1 MIRSKSMKK
10 ILTAVLCIA
19 AAAVALTSCS
29 SKRYNPEEEKSK
41 VPVDTN
47 VVTEEDEVE
56 VEVPEEQKDFEVD
69 VEMGLD
75 TDALKI
81 KAYNGEAEELVIPAT
96 LVHPELGELPV
107 VKVGEAAFL
116 GNETL
121 KRVEIPE
128 GVTAIGAGAFQSCS
142 ALTDVVL
149 PEGLETIG
157 DSAFESSALTSINI
171 PATVTSIG
179 KHAFSTY
186 LNPTPWYKAQTAE
199 KVIVGDGIL
208 LKYNGSGDVTFGNEV
223 KRVAYY
229 AFRSP
234 GAINVKFDYDLE
246 GFDPMAVYETEGNYE
261 VNFLVPYK
269 SNAAKLIE
277 STPYTYTVHG
287 ITPIEGNPFKW
298 TFDTAADI
306 DSWYGSNLDTSFSPE
321 GAIYGKTNTGWDYQF
336 CCQDG
341 IYLPAEHFGTMVIRM
356 KHNTG
361 AAIDESKVT
370 KNIQVYFNNG
380 SGLSETASVKLEV
393 LPTSNGEYV
402 DYTLDMAANEA
413 WKDII
418 TYFRIDT
425 LQGLEGEFWIDS
437 VEFLPVDPA
446 FDFGTLLKPI
456 TKYVPSSEGEN
467 PYKYKFEEESK
478 ALAWTMSGFE
488 YSYAPILA
496 DDDNNSIHG
505 ILDPAV
511 ESSVTSPEINVP
523 GVAYRQ
529 LIVRIRSAFDEM
541 TEENKD
547 NYKIKV
553 YFDNGEG
560 YSEERSLEANVEQ
573 NSDGEKVEYK
583 LDMYTLDGWYGTVK
597 GVKIVL
603 PENIGGEFWIDKI
616 EFVEE
621 DKLTKSEFI
630 DILFKS
636 DDEPQ
641 PSGES
646 IFFDVVEYDS
656 YCNAVIWATEKGFV
670 ERVAD
675 NKFNPDKRLTASEY
689 VEIMNKYAAFKG
701 SEKTFEAAD
710 ADAPVYKMDA
720 LNDISS
726 VFEAPEEEETEA
738 AE

>member
-1 MIRSKSMKK
+1 MKK
-10 ILTAVLCIA
+10 ILTAMLCIA
-19 AAAVALTSCS
+19 LATVALTSCS
-29 SKRYNPEEEKSK
+29 SKRYNPDEEKSK
-41 VPVDTN
+41 APVDTE
-47 VVTEEDEVE
+47 VTVTDEDEF
-56 VEVPEEQKDFEVD
+56 EVPEEQKDFEVD

-75 TDALKI
+75 YDALKI

-96 LVHPELGELPV
+96 LIHPELGELPV

-121 KRVEIPE
+121 KKVEISE
-128 GVTAIGAGAFQSCS
+128 GVTIIGAGAFQSCS

-157 DSAFESSALTSINI
+157 DSAFESSALTNINI

-186 LNPTPWYKAQTAE
+186 LNPTPWYKAQTAQ

-208 LKYNGSGDVTFGNEV
+208 LKYNGTGDVTFGNEV

-229 AFRSP
+229 AFQSP

-246 GFDPMAVYETEGNYE
+246 SFDALAVYEIEGNYE
-261 VNFLVPYK
+261 INFLVPYK
-269 SNAAKLIE
+269 SNAAKLLDT
-277 STPYTYTVHG
+277 TPYAYVIHG
-287 ITPIEGNPFKW
+287 ITPVEGNPFKW
-298 TFDTAADI
+298 TFDTAADL
-306 DSWYGSNLDTSFSPE
+306 DSWYGGNLDTDFAPE
-321 GAIYGKTNTGWDYQF
+321 GAIHGKATGVDYQF
-336 CCQDG
+336 CCNDK
-341 IYLPAEHFGTMVIRM
+341 IYLPAEHFKTMAIRM
-356 KHNTG
+356 KHETG
-361 AAIDESKVT
+361 AAIDESRVA
-370 KNIQVYFNNG
+370 KNIQIYFNNG
-380 SGLSETASVKLEV
+380 SGLSEAASVKLDV

-402 DYTLDMAANEA
+402 DYTLDMSSCDA

-425 LQGLEGEFWIDS
+425 LQGLEGDFWLDS
-437 VEFLPVDPA
+437 VEFLPEDPA
-446 FDFGTLLKPI
+446 FDFSTLLKPI
-456 TKYVPSSEGEN
+456 TKYVPSDSEN
-467 PYKYKFEEESK
+467 PYKYKFEDESK
-478 ALAWTMSGFE
+478 ALAWTMAGFE
-488 YSYAPILA
+488 YSYAPIA
-496 DDDNNSIHG
+496 DEGDNDSIHG

-511 ESSVTSPEINVP
+511 ESLIVSPVVNVP
-523 GVAYRQ
+523 GTAYRQ
-529 LIVRIRSAFDEM
+529 LIVRLRSALDEM
-541 TEENKD
+541 TDENKD

-560 YSEERSLEANVEQ
+560 FSEERSLEMNVEQ
-573 NSDGEKVEYK
+573 NSNGEKVEYK
-583 LDMYTLDGWYGTVK
+583 LDMYTLDGWYGNVK
-597 GVKIVL
+597 QIKIVL
-603 PENIGGEFWIDKI
+603 PENMGGEFWIDKV
-616 EFVEE
+616 EFVPET
-621 DKLTKSEFI
+621 KLTRAEFI

-636 DDEPQ
+636 DDESQ

-670 ERVAD
+670 ERVSD
-675 NKFNPDKRLTASEY
+675 NKFNPDKLLTAGEFAD
-689 VEIMNKYAAFKG
+689 IMNKYAALKG

-710 ADAPVYKMDA
+710 ANATVYKMDA

-726 VFEAPEEEETEA
+726 VFEAPEEETEA

>member
-1 MIRSKSMKK
+1 MKK

-41 VPVDTN
+41 APVDTE
-47 VVTEEDEVE
+47 VTVTDEDEF
-56 VEVPEEQKDFEVD
+56 EVPEEQKDFEVD

-107 VKVGEAAFL
+107 VKIGEAAFL

-121 KRVEIPE
+121 KKVEIPE
-128 GVTAIGAGAFQSCS
+128 GVTVIGAGAFQSCS

-157 DSAFESSALTSINI
+157 DSAFESSALTNINI
-171 PATVTSIG
+171 PASVTSIG

-208 LKYNGSGDVTFGNEV
+208 LKYNGTGDVTFGNEV

-229 AFRSP
+229 AFQSP
-234 GAINVKFDYDLE
+234 GAISVKFDYDLE
-246 GFDPMAVYETEGNYE
+246 SFDSLAVYETEGNYE

-269 SNAAKLIE
+269 SNVAKLLDT
-277 STPYTYTVHG
+277 TPYTYTIHG
-287 ITPIEGNPFKW
+287 ITPVEGNPFKW

-306 DSWYGSNLDTSFSPE
+306 TSWVGSNLDTSFSPE

-336 CCQDG
+336 RCQDA
-341 IYLPAEHFGTMVIRM
+341 IYLPAEHFKTMVIRM
-356 KHNTG
+356 KHETG
-361 AAIDESKVT
+361 AAIDESKVA

-380 SGLSETASVKLEV
+380 SGLSEAASVKLDV

-402 DYTLDMAANEA
+402 DYTLDMSTCEA

-418 TYFRIDT
+418 TFFRIDT

-446 FDFGTLLKPI
+446 FDFSTLLKPL
-456 TKYVPSSEGEN
+456 TKYVPSTEGEN

-478 ALAWTMSGFE
+478 ALAWTMAGFE
-488 YSYAPILA
+488 YSYAPIK
-496 DDDNNSIHG
+496 DEGDNDSIHG

-511 ESSVTSPEINVP
+511 ESSIVSPVVDVP
-523 GVAYRQ
+523 GADYRQ

-541 TEENKD
+541 TDENKD

-560 YSEERSLEANVEQ
+560 FSEERSLEMNVEQ
-573 NSDGEKVEYK
+573 NSGSEKVEYK
-583 LDMYTLDGWYGTVK
+583 LDMYTLDGWYGNVK
-597 GVKIVL
+597 QVKIVL
-603 PENIGGEFWIDKI
+603 PENMGGEFWIDKV
-616 EFVEE
+616 EFEPE
-621 DKLTKSEFI
+621 TKLTKAEFI

-636 DDEPQ
+636 DDESQ

-675 NKFNPDKRLTASEY
+675 NKFNPDKFITASEY
-689 VEIMNKYAAFKG
+689 VEIMNKYAALKG

-710 ADAPVYKMDA
+710 ANAPVYEMDA

-726 VFEAPEEEETEA
+726 VFEAPEEKTEA

>member
-10 ILTAVLCIA
+10 ILTVALCIA
-19 AAAVALTSCS
+19 AAAVALTACS
-29 SKRYNPEEEKSK
+29 SKRYNPEDEKSK
-41 VPVDTN
+41 APVDTN
-47 VVTEEDEVE
+47 VVVTEEDEF
-56 VEVPEEQKDFEVD
+56 EVPEEQKDFEVD
-69 VEMGLD
+69 VEMGVD
-75 TDALKI
+75 YDALKI

-96 LVHPELGELPV
+96 LIHPELGELPV

-121 KRVEIPE
+121 KKVEISE
-128 GVTAIGAGAFQSCS
+128 GVTVIGAGAFQSCS

-149 PEGLETIG
+149 PEGLVTIG
-157 DSAFESSALTSINI
+157 DNAFESSALTNINI

-208 LKYNGSGDVTFGNEV
+208 LKYNGKGDVTFGNEV

-229 AFRSP
+229 AFQSP
-234 GAINVKFDYDLE
+234 GAISVKFDYDLE
-246 GFDPMAVYETEGNYE
+246 GFDSMAVYETEGNYE

-269 SNAAKLIE
+269 SNAAKFIDT
-277 STPYTYTVHG
+277 TPYTYAIHG
-287 ITPIEGNPFKW
+287 ITPVEGNPFKW

-306 DSWYGSNLDTSFSPE
+306 DSWYGGNLDISYSPE
-321 GAIYGKTNTGWDYQF
+321 GAIYGKATGVDYQF
-336 CCQDG
+336 CCNDK
-341 IYLPAEHFGTMVIRM
+341 IYLPAEHFKTMVIRM
-356 KHNTG
+356 KHETG
-361 AAIDESKVT
+361 AAIDESRVT

-380 SGLSETASVKLEV
+380 SGLSEAASVKLDV

-402 DYTLDMAANEA
+402 DYTLDMSTCDA

-437 VEFLPVDPA
+437 VEFLPEDSA
-446 FDFGTLLKPI
+446 FDFSTLLKPI
-456 TKYVPSSEGEN
+456 TKYVPSAEGEN
-467 PYKYKFEEESK
+467 PYKYKFEDDESK
-478 ALAWTMSGFE
+478 ALAWTMAGFE

-511 ESSVTSPEINVP
+511 ESSITSPEINVP
-523 GVAYRQ
+523 GIAYRQ

-541 TEENKD
+541 TAENKD

-560 YSEERSLEANVEQ
+560 YSEERSLEMNVEQ
-573 NSDGEKVEYK
+573 NSDTEKVEYK

-597 GVKIVL
+597 SVKIVL
-603 PENIGGEFWIDKI
+603 PEGIGGEFWIDKV

-621 DKLTKSEFI
+621 EKLTRSAFLDQLYIADGRE
-630 DILFKS
+630 S
-636 DDEPQ
+636 V
-641 PSGES
+641 SSES

-670 ERVAD
+670 ERVVD
-675 NKFNPDKRLTASEY
+675 NKFNPDKLLTAGEY
-689 VEIMNKYAAFKG
+689 ADIMNKYAALKG

-710 ADAPVYKMDA
+710 ANAPVYKMDA
-720 LNDISS
+720 GNDISE
-726 VFEAPEEEETEA
+726 VLNPPVEEEAEA